1 MSQIK
6 PEPTQDLRNELGPAT
21 PIIEGKALLVGLL
34 IGLALLVVAVIWRLT
49 PNPNTLGQRDEFE
62 FSVAEPEMDDFEL
75 DDPIRDLVKEHS
87 EEMMDEIEEVESP
100 DVQISVDPTDVVIE
114 QPIVQSTNVDIEAPQ
129 IEIAAIEIEI
139 EDTPLEISETSEEV
153 QFALNL
159 IAAETPNLAEL
170 FKYKEPSPP
179 DTPQLYTINRAAQ
192 PNRTLNALPKAFGEQ
207 DAPTLGKLGDANINL
222 FGTSDFMRTM
232 ERAGGAKSKAAVDAA
247 LHWLAVHQEPEGRW
261 DAEKHDGQKS
271 ADTADTALSVLAFMG
286 AGHTTRKGEY
296 RRNVLR
302 GLEEIMRH
310 QQEDGLITQEGTNLY
325 THAIC
330 TIALCEA
337 YGRAADPRIGAA
349 AQKAIRYCEQAVNS
363 DGGWRYTAHTG
374 ESDMSVTAWFIQAL
388 KTAKL
393 ARVKFDN
400 TFYSQGLSFMDS
412 VTDQGASRNSSG
424 AVGYTFSPNQDNSGN
439 SHPALTAAGVM
450 VRQFSGTG
458 VKNHLLVKG
467 SELTKASPP
476 AWNQK
481 DFYYWYYATYAMHNM
496 GGEYRIWWNQRI
508 RNVLV
513 EHQSRDGDN
522 AGSWDPK
529 NARWGQQGGRV
540 YTTALGALC
549 LEVYYRYSEALNS
562 FGTAPDLDELFFE

>member
-1 MSQIK
+1 MTQTEPK
-6 PEPTQDLRNELGPAT
+6 PAQDLRNELGSAT
-21 PIIEGKALLVGLL
+21 PIIDRKALLGGLL
-34 IGLALLVVAVIWRLT
+34 IGLGLLSIVLIWKLA
-49 PNPNTLGQRDEFE
+49 PNPNTLRRQDEFE
-62 FSVAEPEMDDFEL
+62 FSVAEPEVDDFEL
-75 DDPIRDLVKEHS
+75 TDPIRDLISERS
-87 EEMMDEIEEVESP
+87 EEMMEEIEEIETP
-100 DVQISVDPTDVVIE
+100 NVQISVDPTEVVIE

-129 IEIAAIEIEI
+129 IDIDALEVEI
-139 EDTPLEISETSEEV
+139 EDTPLEISETSDDV
-153 QFALNL
+153 QFALNV
-159 IAAETPNLAEL
+159 IAAETPKLADI
-170 FKYKEPSPP
+170 FKYQEPSPP
-179 DTPQLYTINRAAQ
+179 DRPQLYTINRAPQ
-192 PNRTLNALPKAFGEQ
+192 PSRTLNALPKAFGDQ

-232 ERAGGAKSKAAVDAA
+232 ERAGGAKTKAAVDAA
-247 LHWLAVHQEPEGRW
+247 LHWLAVHQESDGHW
-261 DAEKHDGQKS
+261 NAEKYKGKKS
-271 ADTADTALSVLAFMG
+271 ADTADTGLAVLAFLG

-302 GLEEIMRH
+302 GLEEIMRR
-310 QQEDGLITQEGTNLY
+310 QNKDGLITQDGTNLY
-325 THAIC
+325 THGIC
-330 TIALCEA
+330 TIALCEG

-349 AQKAIRYCEQAVNS
+349 AQKAIRFCEQAVNS
-363 DGGWRYTAHTG
+363 DGGWRYTARSG
-374 ESDMSVTAWFIQAL
+374 SSDMSVTAWYIQAL

-393 ARVKFDN
+393 AHIKFDN
-400 TFYSQGLSFMDS
+400 TYYSQGLSFLDS

-424 AVGYTFSPNQDNSGN
+424 AVGYTFSVNQKNSGN
-439 SHPALTAAGVM
+439 SHPALTAAGMM
-450 VRQFSGTG
+450 VRQISGTG

-467 SELTKASPP
+467 ANLTKAHPP

-508 RNVLV
+508 RNILV
-513 EHQSRDGDN
+513 KHQSRDGDN

>member
-1 MSQIK
+1 
-6 PEPTQDLRNELGPAT
+6 
-21 PIIEGKALLVGLL
+21 
-34 IGLALLVVAVIWRLT
+34 
-49 PNPNTLGQRDEFE
+49 
-62 FSVAEPEMDDFEL
+62 
-75 DDPIRDLVKEHS
+75 
-87 EEMMDEIEEVESP
+87 
-100 DVQISVDPTDVVIE
+100 
-114 QPIVQSTNVDIEAPQ
+114 
-129 IEIAAIEIEI
+129 
-139 EDTPLEISETSEEV
+139 
-153 QFALNL
+153 
-159 IAAETPNLAEL
+159 
-170 FKYKEPSPP
+170 
-179 DTPQLYTINRAAQ
+179 
-192 PNRTLNALPKAFGEQ
+192 
-207 DAPTLGKLGDANINL
+207 
-222 FGTSDFMRTM
+222 
-232 ERAGGAKSKAAVDAA
+232 
-247 LHWLAVHQEPEGRW
+247 
-261 DAEKHDGQKS
+261 
-271 ADTADTALSVLAFMG
+271 
-286 AGHTTRKGEY
+286 
-296 RRNVLR
+296 VLR

-310 QQEDGLITQEGTNLY
+310 QAEDGLITQEGTNQY

-349 AQKAIRYCEQAVNS
+349 AQKAVRYCEHAVNS
-363 DGGWRYTAHTG
+363 DGGWRYTARSG

-393 ARVKFDN
+393 ARIKFDN
-400 TFYSQGLSFMDS
+400 TYLSQGLSFMDS

-439 SHPALTAAGVM
+439 SHPALTAAGMM

-467 SELTKASPP
+467 AELTKARPP
-476 AWNQK
+476 EWNQK

-496 GGEYRIWWNQRI
+496 GGEHRIWWNQRI
-508 RNVLV
+508 RNVLI

-522 AGSWDPK
+522 AGSWDPE